1 MNSEIFGQYMQILI
15 QEIQQN
21 LLTMQ
26 TKQAM
31 DTMKNSDQ
39 TKNSDCHGYDRTRD
53 SEFINQ

>member
-1 MNSEIFGQYMQILI
+1 MQILT

-26 TKQAM
+26 TKQGM

-39 TKNSDCHGYDRTRD
+39 DKNSDCHGYDRTRD